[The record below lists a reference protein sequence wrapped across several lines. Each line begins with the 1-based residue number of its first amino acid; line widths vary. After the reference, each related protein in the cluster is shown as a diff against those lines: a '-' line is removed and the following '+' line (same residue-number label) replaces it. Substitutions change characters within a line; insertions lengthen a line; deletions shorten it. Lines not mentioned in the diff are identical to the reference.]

1 MSPILWTADY
11 TLLYYAL
18 TLATIWLLR
27 KYLGQCNAY
36 SVMRN
41 IPGPP
46 SGSWVK
52 GNIMQ
57 FYDRRGQAFQEGV
70 ALNYGAIV
78 RLEGLFG
85 SKMLYVSDP
94 KALHAILVKEEDT
107 FEEPESVIVLN
118 QMIFG
123 DCLTAKLGD
132 HHRRQRKMLNPVF
145 SVNHMRHMLPIFY
158 SVVLKLREVMLAR
171 VKSGETDIDVLEWSG
186 RTALELIGQGGLG
199 YSFDPLLAR
208 SESRSDYGDA
218 LRSLV
223 PSLSKIAVMQSYL
236 HYLNRMGPGS
246 FRRFVVNKLP
256 SPHIQNI
263 KNVVDIMSARS
274 YEIFNQKKDSLKDGD
289 EAVVRQVGEG
299 KDIMSILMKAN
310 MSASEGDRL
319 PESELIA
326 QMSLLVFAA
335 TDTTSN
341 TLARILHLLAEHK
354 DIQTRLRDEVLQ
366 SGAASGD
373 ISYDE
378 LNKLPLLDAVCRE
391 TLRLYPPV
399 TILRRVTRKDSIIP
413 LSEPVWGLDGT
424 KLKEIPVP
432 RGTQIIIGV
441 LGANAR
447 KELWGEDSLEWRPE
461 RWISPLPRR
470 VTEAGIPGVYSNLM
484 TFLGGKRACIGF
496 KFSEME
502 MKVALAVMLSAFA
515 FEQTDKE
522 IAWNVAGVTYPTVD
536 GDGDQPRLPL
546 RVKLHG

>member
-1 MSPILWTADY
+1 
-11 TLLYYAL
+11 
-18 TLATIWLLR
+18 
-27 KYLGQCNAY
+27 
-36 SVMRN
+36 
-41 IPGPP
+41 
-46 SGSWVK
+46 
-52 GNIMQ
+52 
-57 FYDRRGQAFQEGV
+57 
-70 ALNYGAIV
+70 
-78 RLEGLFG
+78 
-85 SKMLYVSDP
+85 
-94 KALHAILVKEEDT
+94 
-107 FEEPESVIVLN
+107 
-118 QMIFG
+118 
-123 DCLTAKLGD
+123 
-132 HHRRQRKMLNPVF
+132 
-145 SVNHMRHMLPIFY
+145 
-158 SVVLKLREVMLAR
+158 
-171 VKSGETDIDVLEWSG
+171 
-186 RTALELIGQGGLG
+186 
-199 YSFDPLLAR
+199 
-208 SESRSDYGDA
+208 
-218 LRSLV
+218 
-223 PSLSKIAVMQSYL
+223 MQSYL